1 MLLSSRGSWLTVLFL
16 ALLVPLFIAGSAPA
30 DDDDR
35 DGKKSMTGVWVS
47 SPPAWWVVR
56 YDGGTFSGDVQMRW
70 ELEED
75 ENGMITGFN
84 IWHSP
89 NPQEGPLAIGAM
101 CMVGAR
107 NGSSVV
113 ISEAGLFNQTGP
125 LVPSFEFECRHGG
138 KNKARCLGNGFSV
151 QPPVALTGNM
161 KRLKNPEP
169 QYEIEGFVIDDIRL
183 RCGSGG

>member
-1 MLLSSRGSWLTVLFL
+1 MFLLQKGSWLTVLFL
-16 ALLVPLFIAGSAPA
+16 ALLVPLFIATSSPA

-35 DGKKSMTGVWVS
+35 DGDKSMTGVWVS
-47 SPPAWWVVR
+47 SPSAWWVVR
-56 YDGGTFSGDVQMRW
+56 YAGGTFSGDVQMRW

-89 NPQEGPLAIGAM
+89 NPQDGPLAIGAM

-113 ISEAGLFNQTGP
+113 ISEAGLFNETGP
-125 LVPSFEFECRHGG
+125 LVPSFEFECRRGR
-138 KNKARCLGNGFSV
+138 KDKARCLGNGFSV
-151 QPPVALTGNM
+151 QPPVALNGNM
-161 KRLKNPEP
+161 KRLKNPDP
-169 QYEIEGFVIDDIRL
+169 QFELAGFAIDDIRA